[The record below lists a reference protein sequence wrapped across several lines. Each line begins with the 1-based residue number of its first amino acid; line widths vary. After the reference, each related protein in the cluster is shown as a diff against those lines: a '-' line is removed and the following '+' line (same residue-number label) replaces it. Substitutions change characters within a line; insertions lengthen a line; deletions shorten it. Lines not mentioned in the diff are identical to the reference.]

1 MGEDASLRVNC
12 EGRAITVSRPSSL
25 SVLMAGALKQAIF
38 LVRRGRA
45 EQAVNLSVQTGGEV
59 KHPRGGLLAEGQG
72 PQTVIDDRMAAVV
85 PQPSISSILRRN
97 SPSREMVSMVAKK
110 P

>member
-59 KHPRGGLLAEGQG
+59 KHTRGVAFSPKVRVHKPSLTIGWPLSFLNPAYRQYCVAIPHLAKWY
-72 PQTVIDDRMAAVV
+72 PW
-85 PQPSISSILRRN
+85 
-97 SPSREMVSMVAKK
+97 
-110 P
+110 